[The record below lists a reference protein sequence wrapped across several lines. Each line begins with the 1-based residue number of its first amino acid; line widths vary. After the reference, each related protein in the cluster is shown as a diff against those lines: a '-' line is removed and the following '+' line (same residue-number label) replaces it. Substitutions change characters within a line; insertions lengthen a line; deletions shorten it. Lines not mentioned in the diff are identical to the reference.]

1 MAKYRVTVAGKEIII
16 NGPEGAKQEEIEA
29 KAKELYRPKAQP
41 FNKEEIDYE
50 NLGWDDVAAKAVFN
64 LAPSTARMVGD
75 IWDAVS
81 NPKSDTG
88 CRCF

>member
-41 FNKEEIDYE
+41 FNKEAIDYE
-50 NLGWDDVAAKAVFN
+50 NLGG
-64 LAPSTARMVGD
+64 MM
-75 IWDAVS
+75 
-81 NPKSDTG
+81 
-88 CRCF
+88 